1 LLQAHPVRFQKS
13 DGNVDG
19 ETLATLSENSLSEQV
34 FFEWNEVARGRR
46 GGSMAFVLTY
56 SGSRAKSWP

>member
-1 LLQAHPVRFQKS
+1 
-13 DGNVDG
+13 VDG